1 MRGARLWCTLA
12 AAVALLETTGSAPQS
27 RAVPQ
32 ARDPIGIA
40 WLIFVDDLHTD
51 FRNTGYLRNLLKAI
65 ASDLVR
71 PGDLVAVRSTGPSSL
86 SIDLTSDR
94 SRLEAAIGK
103 ASGSGLKMS
112 EILATPARDR
122 ARGLDEIA
130 YRLKITLDAA
140 SAMISEIS
148 QAGNRPKGLLYISNG
163 YTGETSAE
171 LSAFARA
178 ARRANVTVFA
188 LDPRG
193 LPGSPHAKE
202 RSAASQSS
210 LRAIAEPTRGFALI
224 NDKDFEDGM
233 TRIRRAMR

>member
-1 MRGARLWCTLA
+1 MRLSGLGCVLIAFVLVEAAGRHGQARP
-12 AAVALLETTGSAPQS
+12 VA
-27 RAVPQ
+27 Q
-32 ARDPIGIA
+32 ARDPVGIA

-51 FRNTGYLRNLLKAI
+51 FRNTGYLRNLLKSI
-65 ASDLVR
+65 ARDLVR

-112 EILATPARDR
+112 EILATPVRDR
-122 ARGLDEIA
+122 AQGLDEIA

-140 SAMISEIS
+140 SAMISEVS
-148 QAGNRPKGLLYISNG
+148 RAGNRPKGLLYISNG
-163 YTGETSAE
+163 YSGETSVE

-193 LPGSPHAKE
+193 LPGSPNAKE
-202 RSAASQSS
+202 RSAASQNS

-224 NDKDFEDGM
+224 DDKDFEDGM